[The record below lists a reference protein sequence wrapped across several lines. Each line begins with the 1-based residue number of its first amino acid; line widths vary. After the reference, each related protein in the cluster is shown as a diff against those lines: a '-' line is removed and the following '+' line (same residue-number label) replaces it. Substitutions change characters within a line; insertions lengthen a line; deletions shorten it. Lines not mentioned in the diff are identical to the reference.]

1 MGLTEEQK
9 KRIEDNRAVALARR
23 QLKLGASSHS
33 ATFSQT
39 GITYHSGTSHSGTSH
54 SGTSHSGSSHS
65 GTSQSGTSQ
74 SGTSHSG
81 THSSAN
87 SRSGTSSFSGPHS
100 GTSSSGNGFHSGTLT
115 PGSASGPIPF
125 SSSATGE
132 LVAAGLNGS
141 GNISHSTSSGA
152 LNGAA
157 KISAGSFYSKPSSMG
172 GSAESQK
179 RAIEEKR
186 LAALARKKQN
196 LLPPIPTPGLP
207 AKLNAGYIAN
217 PNSALGLPPPPGLQ
231 NIFTKVEPIR
241 PFKGASSNVKATCT
255 LVQKNRFKVVASYHE
270 RLIKLF
276 KTMKTGQY
284 NATARDWSFDLAEH
298 DKLVRAAGD
307 LKPEVELTPL
317 PRWILET
324 FRSPKVYNPSE
335 ISLEDIEPKILD
347 NLMPF
352 QREGIQYAISRG
364 GRVLIADDMG
374 LGKTIQALGLASYYR
389 AAWPFLVVAPSS
401 MRYSWESAILRW
413 LPSLTAQDITTV
425 ATGKDFIG
433 SGSVVII
440 SYDLLSKKSSELMKK
455 KFNLVIMDESHCIK
469 NDKSVRTKAAEPLMR
484 GSRYLILLTGTPA
497 LSRPMELYSQISA
510 LLPKLFKYSRDF
522 GFRYCNGQLK
532 KIGMREI
539 YDFSGSSNME
549 ELSLLLVESC
559 MIRRLKSDV
568 LQQLPSKQ
576 RCMVVLDPTKVDVT
590 NKTIMEKELAAQ
602 RTNVTG
608 MEKRGLLLEW
618 YSATA
623 QCKMAAVQDYVRDLV
638 TGDAKFLLFC
648 HHQVMMAGLAEVLE
662 STKTGFIR
670 IDGSTPSEL
679 RKTYVDRF
687 QTSPSCQVA
696 LLSITAANSGIT
708 LTAASLVV
716 FAEIYWNPGI
726 LTQAEDRA
734 HRIGQTDSVTVQYLV
749 AKGTADDQLWP
760 MIQKKLDVLNQAGL
774 TKDNFQ
780 DSESKVLMDKAQKT
794 IEDFFTTENDKA
806 SDDMFDE
813 EWELDLANLDE
824 SPLKKQK
831 TQDS

>member
-1 MGLTEEQK
+1 
-9 KRIEDNRAVALARR
+9 
-23 QLKLGASSHS
+23 
-33 ATFSQT
+33 
-39 GITYHSGTSHSGTSH
+39 
-54 SGTSHSGSSHS
+54 
-65 GTSQSGTSQ
+65 
-74 SGTSHSG
+74 
-81 THSSAN
+81 
-87 SRSGTSSFSGPHS
+87 
-100 GTSSSGNGFHSGTLT
+100 
-115 PGSASGPIPF
+115 
-125 SSSATGE
+125 
-132 LVAAGLNGS
+132 
-141 GNISHSTSSGA
+141 
-152 LNGAA
+152 
-157 KISAGSFYSKPSSMG
+157 
-172 GSAESQK
+172 
-179 RAIEEKR
+179 
-186 LAALARKKQN
+186 
-196 LLPPIPTPGLP
+196 
-207 AKLNAGYIAN
+207 
-217 PNSALGLPPPPGLQ
+217 
-231 NIFTKVEPIR
+231 
-241 PFKGASSNVKATCT
+241 
-255 LVQKNRFKVVASYHE
+255 
-270 RLIKLF
+270 
-276 KTMKTGQY
+276 
-284 NATARDWSFDLAEH
+284 
-298 DKLVRAAGD
+298 
-307 LKPEVELTPL
+307 
-317 PRWILET
+317 
-324 FRSPKVYNPSE
+324 
-335 ISLEDIEPKILD
+335 
-347 NLMPF
+347 
-352 QREGIQYAISRG
+352 
-364 GRVLIADDMG
+364 
-374 LGKTIQALGLASYYR
+374 
-389 AAWPFLVVAPSS
+389 
-401 MRYSWESAILRW
+401 
-413 LPSLTAQDITTV
+413 
-425 ATGKDFIG
+425 
-433 SGSVVII
+433 VII

-760 MIQKKLDVLNQAGL
+760 MIQKKLDVLNKAGL